1 MTSDTNGCDC
11 TKIPFSEEC
20 LKHCIE
26 LVLRKANKQE
36 KQSILGFDE
45 QLAQAIFTA
54 YNTQIINGF
63 EDLES
68 NLNPG
73 QVEII
78 LATFRSLKQS
88 QLDYFN
94 NK

>member
-1 MTSDTNGCDC
+1 MRNNANNCDC

-26 LVLRKANKQE
+26 LILRKANRQE
-36 KQSILGFDE
+36 KQSVLGFDE
-45 QLAQAIFTA
+45 QLAQAIYTA
-54 YNTQIINGF
+54 YNTRNIKSF
-63 EDLES
+63 EDLEQS
-68 NLNPG
+68 LNPSHIA
-73 QVEII
+73 II
-78 LATFRSLKQS
+78 LATFRSLTQS